1 MTVLGKLVFSV
12 APKKQQQQQTNKNAN
27 IRTNKQTESYITSV
41 IQITRYRA
49 YSLTCPASMQIYE
62 NKRELIHARVQYL
75 CNLWERGE
83 SVFTHVASIYGNF
96 WELKNFLHKKRV
108 QLPQDL
114 FGTLI
119 WAPWIRSWTAKKAR
133 TNHNEKKTI
142 NWQRCLRFF
151 Y

>member
-1 MTVLGKLVFSV
+1 MFSV
-12 APKKQQQQQTNKNAN
+12 APKKTTTTTNKQKTN
-27 IRTNKQTESYITSV
+27 IQTNKQTESYTKSV

-49 YSLTCPASMQIYE
+49 YSLTCPASIYAIYE

-96 WELKNFLHKKRV
+96 WEVKNFLHKKRV

-114 FGTLI
+114 FGTPV
-119 WAPWIRSWTAKKAR
+119 WPP
-133 TNHNEKKTI
+133 
-142 NWQRCLRFF
+142 
-151 Y
+151 

>member
-12 APKKQQQQQTNKNAN
+12 APKKQQQQQQTNKNAN

-108 QLPQDL
+108 QLPQNL

-119 WAPWIRSWTAKKAR
+119 WAPWRHVNTLL
-133 TNHNEKKTI
+133 NGEKSK
-142 NWQRCLRFF
+142 NKPQREKNN
-151 Y
+151 